1 MAGVGHVMRRLCVSA
16 LVIARG
22 SCGHEPPART
32 VTLHDVVASP
42 KLIGQRVRVVGRC
55 SSQLGV
61 PERPARGGETWQF
74 ESDGVTVLVVGTL
87 PNPCTAKR
95 ESVLTITAVV
105 AEDTLAAIGDLPGA
119 PRRYLV
125 LVDGQ

>member
-1 MAGVGHVMRRLCVSA
+1 MRRLCVSV
-16 LVIARG
+16 LVIVCG
-22 SCGHEPPART
+22 SCGHEPPVRT
-32 VTLHDVVASP
+32 VTLHDVVASQR
-42 KLIGQRVRVVGRC
+42 LIGQRVRVVGRC

-61 PERPARGGETWQF
+61 PERPARDGKIWQL

-105 AEDTLAAIGDLPGA
+105 AEDTLVAIGDLPGA